1 MKTKKQT
8 TTKKEIKNISL
19 SLVCGDK
26 KYKAE
31 ADTFQEALE
40 SIYKDSLGFIK
51 TWGVFTLKVG
61 GKKSEFRYR
70 PIQIKRAFL
79 MRFGRELLEKRLN
92 LMLK

>member
-1 MKTKKQT
+1 MSMLNKK
-8 TTKKEIKNISL
+8 ISL
-19 SLVCGDK
+19 FLVCGDK
-26 KYKAE
+26 EYKAE
-31 ADTFQEALE
+31 ADTFQEALQ
-40 SIYKDSLGFIK
+40 SIYKESLGFIK

-79 MRFGRELLEKRLN
+79 GRFAMELLEKRMN